1 MKNHSPNLN
10 HIEQILKN
18 SNCPPVHDYLN
29 GKITLLQMHDAK
41 VSVSNYNKIN
51 NITNLPIKWP
61 RNVNSY
67 LNKPFPVS
75 VLKYIFNE
83 EQLANI
89 QFDPNYQLP
98 NKSSNDNSY
107 FIKTSP

>member
-1 MKNHSPNLN
+1 MNNQPLNLN
-10 HIEQILKN
+10 HTEQILKN
-18 SNCPPVHDYLN
+18 SNCPPVNDYLN
-29 GKITLLQMHDAK
+29 GKITLLQMQDSK
-41 VSVSNYNKIN
+41 VFVSNYNKVN
-51 NITNLPIKWP
+51 PSTNFPISWP